1 MATEISA
8 LRPEFKDEVVQEEG
22 AERVKHCF
30 QCGLCTAACP
40 VRDVNPAFNPR
51 KIIHMVLVGMK
62 DRVIKNGPV
71 WLCST
76 CYSCQERCPQDV
88 RITELM
94 NALKNIAVKA
104 GFAHPSQKKQAELI
118 YNSGRLYEIEEFDNR
133 KRQRLGLPPLAT
145 KIEEIKVLYR
155 QGGIESLVKPVEA
168 K

>member
-1 MATEISA
+1 MPLKII
-8 LRPEFKDEVVQEEG
+8 EFDPDFKYEVMKKEG
-22 AERVKHCF
+22 GARLQFCF

-40 VRDVNPAFNPR
+40 VRDVNSTFNPR
-51 KIIHMVLVGMK
+51 KIIHMVLTGKKAQVLKG
-62 DRVIKNGPV
+62 DFV

-104 GFAHPSQKKQAELI
+104 GFPHPAQKKQAALI

-133 KRQRLGLPPLAT
+133 KRQRLGLPLLKP
-145 KIEEIKVLYR
+145 KIEEIKILY
-155 QGGIESLVKPVEA
+155 QQTGIEDLVRSEENK
-168 K
+168 

>member
-1 MATEISA
+1 
-8 LRPEFKDEVVQEEG
+8 
-22 AERVKHCF
+22 
-30 QCGLCTAACP
+30 
-40 VRDVNPAFNPR
+40 
-51 KIIHMVLVGMK
+51 
-62 DRVIKNGPV
+62 
-71 WLCST
+71 
-76 CYSCQERCPQDV
+76 
-88 RITELM
+88 M